1 MILRPLEPAP
11 AGTEEFL
18 PAWPVV
24 ERLQKQKYESCCLVT
39 QPSHAAL
46 SGELASRFCGQ
57 QLPAPDQ
64 QLIRA
69 IALHDAG
76 WGMTDAQAIQ
86 QSRAQEAIQP
96 ESFIVMSV
104 PRFLAAW
111 QKSIETA
118 QSVSPAGGYIV
129 SRHFYRL
136 AEHRIQSVDDAQQ
149 DRRKLESFI
158 SSESQRQKKL
168 SADSPAHHLELWT
181 DLLQF
186 CDLLSLYICSGAR
199 ENVLFPEYFGVEV
212 RVENQGEILKL
223 EPAVIQP
230 SDFSVA
236 ALRHPP
242 LKGQSGQEI
251 IVSTV

>member
-11 AGTEEFL
+11 ALTEEFL
-18 PAWPVV
+18 PAWPVI
-24 ERLQKQKYESCCLVT
+24 ERLQKEKYESCWLVT

-57 QLPAPDQ
+57 QVPAPDQ

-76 WGMTDAQAIQ
+76 WGMADAQTIQ
-86 QSRAQEAIQP
+86 QSRARKPVQP
-96 ESFIVMSV
+96 DSFIEMPV
-104 PRFLAAW
+104 PHFLAAW

-136 AEHRIQSVDDAQQ
+136 AEHHIQSVKDTQQ
-149 DRRKLESFI
+149 DRKKLESFI
-158 SSESQRQKKL
+158 SSESQRQNKL
-168 SADSPAHHLELWT
+168 SAGISFEHLELWT

-186 CDLLSLYICSGAR
+186 CDLLSLYICCGAR
-199 ENVLFPEYFGVEV
+199 ENVIFPEYFGVQV
-212 RVENQGEILKL
+212 RVENQGDLLKL
-223 EPAVIQP
+223 QPAVIQP
-230 SDFSVA
+230 SEFSVA
-236 ALRHPP
+236 ALRYPP
-242 LKGQSGQEI
+242 IKGQSGQEI
-251 IVSTV
+251 TLNII